1 MAQCEKFAA
10 CPFYQGKMNIESA
23 IGKIYRRKYCEGDK
37 TNCARYKVATA
48 LGKKFV
54 PLDLY
59 PNMTDRANKILQ
71 DNN

>member
-1 MAQCEKFAA
+1 MAQCEKLAT

-71 DNN
+71 NNN